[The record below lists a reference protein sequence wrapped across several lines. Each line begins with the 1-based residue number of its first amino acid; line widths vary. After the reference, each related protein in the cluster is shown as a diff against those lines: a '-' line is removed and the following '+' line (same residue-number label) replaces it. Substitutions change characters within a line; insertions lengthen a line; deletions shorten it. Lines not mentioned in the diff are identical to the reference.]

1 MTWAEI
7 FFGLRLSA
15 ELSYWG
21 VQPILWSRFQI
32 IILGVVV
39 IVAAISAPYKPQ
51 YCFGSPL
58 NLYLSTSN
66 IFDESVHEIKPSFSD
81 HVDCIEK
88 QMIGATEGSAVKVW
102 IACWLIPTHHQREH
116 RVEMKDGKRRQQLN
130 YTEKR
135 DLEDDFMSSIV
146 AEMRKKNTKSKLCHN
161 CI

>member
-135 DLEDDFMSSIV
+135 DLEDDFMSS
-146 AEMRKKNTKSKLCHN
+146 AGMRKQHQIMSQ
-161 CI
+161 I